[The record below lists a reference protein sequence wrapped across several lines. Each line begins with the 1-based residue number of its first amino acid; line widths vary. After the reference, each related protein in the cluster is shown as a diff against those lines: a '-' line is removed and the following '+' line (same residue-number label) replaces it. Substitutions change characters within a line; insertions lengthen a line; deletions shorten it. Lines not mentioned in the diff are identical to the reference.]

1 MRQILALTALMVLS
15 APVAFAGGPV
25 IPIESVP
32 TLSEWGM
39 IVAAAAL
46 LLAGVLFSIYRRR
59 AAKA

>member
-1 MRQILALTALMVLS
+1 MRQILALTALMVLA
-15 APVAFAGGPV
+15 APDAFAGRPA

-46 LLAGVLFSIYRRR
+46 LLTGVLFSIYKRR